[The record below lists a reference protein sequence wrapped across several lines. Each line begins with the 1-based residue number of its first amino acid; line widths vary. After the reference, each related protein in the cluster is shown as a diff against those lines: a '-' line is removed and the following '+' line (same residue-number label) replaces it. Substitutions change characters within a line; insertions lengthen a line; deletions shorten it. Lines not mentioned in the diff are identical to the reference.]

1 MKFNSALKLRNMLL
15 TQNNIV
21 FIFPVIYNS
30 AMLGEMVILGIL
42 ARLLYKK
49 ELPDIGLAEVP
60 KPQEICIIAD
70 KYYSMIEKSSKGKSS
85 KDLEQYCWK
94 QFPTDGKEKFSV
106 LLADHIAMDERKC
119 KCYCLYNCLRFTLAL
134 LHWETTKRSPNKRIN
149 LNL

>member
-85 KDLEQYCWK
+85 KDLEQYC
-94 QFPTDGKEKFSV
+94 
-106 LLADHIAMDERKC
+106 
-119 KCYCLYNCLRFTLAL
+119 
-134 LHWETTKRSPNKRIN
+134 
-149 LNL
+149 